1 MAERSCG
8 FKSRPGHQVCV
19 KFKNALILICSNR
32 INLMRYTVVE
42 RQLKEASKRISR
54 YKTELAIA
62 DEQLNHLRNAADDAR
77 VKSLVSETA
86 LADQERREVD
96 QQVDSMSR
104 HHEYLISEIKNLEDR
119 QDELLE
125 KISKTVSR

>member
-1 MAERSCG
+1 
-8 FKSRPGHQVCV
+8 
-19 KFKNALILICSNR
+19 
-32 INLMRYTVVE
+32 MRYTVVE

-77 VKSLVSETA
+77 VKSLVYETA